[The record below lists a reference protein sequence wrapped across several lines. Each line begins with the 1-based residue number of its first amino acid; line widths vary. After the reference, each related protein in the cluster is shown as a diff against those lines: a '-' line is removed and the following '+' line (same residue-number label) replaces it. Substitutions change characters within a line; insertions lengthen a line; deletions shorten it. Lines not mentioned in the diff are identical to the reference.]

1 MPNIKLNLECD
12 CRHSESCG
20 WNVNAKNRISDSD
33 LPVGKY
39 HGFKQLYWMSILIG
53 TLIALMIGSV
63 GWIMIH
69 IQETG
74 QSALMSASMAIV
86 VAAIAII
93 VTAIFGY
100 VFHVMQSK
108 QNAVHHKE
116 QMDAIK
122 RLEDDL
128 KKNQG
133 GQE

>member
-12 CRHSESCG
+12 CRHCASCG
-20 WNVNAKNRISDSD
+20 WNVNDRNRIPDSD
-33 LPVGKY
+33 QAVGKY

-69 IQETG
+69 IQKTG
-74 QSALMSASMAIV
+74 QSALMSASIAMV

-93 VTAIFGY
+93 ATAIFGH
-100 VFHVMQSK
+100 VFHVRQSK
-108 QNAVHHKE
+108 QNAKHHKE

-122 RLEDDL
+122 RLEDTL
-128 KKNQG
+128 KKNRDG
-133 GQE
+133 GE